1 MQSVGVCDC
10 GHCGLCG
17 VGLCGF
23 QGLRLFRKRM
33 MFRKYGGTLLPGSR
47 VDISRES
54 RVVSKVS
61 VDRPP
66 TKVLR
71 MSPVRNHEASGDP

>member
-1 MQSVGVCDC
+1 M
-10 GHCGLCG
+10 GLW
-17 VGLCGF
+17 GF
-23 QGLRLFRKRM
+23 QGLGLFRKRM
-33 MFRKYGGTLLPGSR
+33 IFRKYGGTLLQGSR
-47 VDISRES
+47 VDRSRES

-71 MSPVRNHEASGDP
+71 LAPCKEPRSFR